1 MLLAPRRLDLFAERP
16 CAELH
21 LGRRAATGAA
31 PSVLA
36 LDHPT
41 FSNTYCASILTRLSS
56 VYRAGAAFPGSRIPR
71 DWSAF
76 MPSIPIST
84 GSLPPLTWR
93 SAETT
98 SEHQSLMRIAYAV
111 FCLT

>member
-1 MLLAPRRLDLFAERP
+1 MRRAHFAPMIAAEKRCLVEPALGDPGVLAAKRGAGIGAQMLLAPRRLDLFAERP

-56 VYRAGAAFPGSRIPR
+56 VYRAEIGRASCRER
-71 DWSAF
+71 VC
-76 MPSIPIST
+76 
-84 GSLPPLTWR
+84 
-93 SAETT
+93 
-98 SEHQSLMRIAYAV
+98 QYV
-111 FCLT
+111 

>member
-76 MPSIPIST
+76 MPSI
-84 GSLPPLTWR
+84 R
-93 SAETT
+93 SDENT
-98 SEHQSLMRIAYAV
+98 SELQSLMRNSYAV
-111 FCLT
+111 LCMKKKK

>member
-41 FSNTYCASILTRLSS
+41 YSNTYCASILTRLSS

-84 GSLPPLTWR
+84 GR
-93 SAETT
+93 SEENT
-98 SEHQSLMRIAYAV
+98 SEIQSLMRNADAV
-111 FCLT
+111 FCLKKQTIQQL